1 MKDLPIGIQT
11 FEKLRKSDYIYV
23 DKTEQIY
30 NLAKTETPYFLSRPR
45 RFGKSLLC
53 STFEVLFEGKKELF
67 KNLWIE
73 NSNWNWQQYPIIYL
87 DFTAIAHSTP
97 KELEQALHET
107 INALAVKN
115 NIPIQASFTLKTK
128 FLTLV
133 KELAQKNPVVLIID
147 EYDKPIIDHLTNIE
161 VANQM
166 RQILGNFYGTIK
178 ALDQYLKFVFITGV
192 TKFAKIS
199 IFSEL
204 NNLNDITCDESY
216 STLCGY
222 TFTEI
227 KQNFKENI
235 NQFADKQQCSQED
248 IISKLTRM
256 YNGYRFSDNPDKK
269 VYNPFS
275 ILLSLQKNK
284 FEDYWFQTGTPRFL
298 IDLIKKHNY
307 AIIDFEGVKLSSSK
321 IKAFEIDNMDIK
333 TLLYQTGYLTI
344 ADYDVESDNYTLSY
358 PNHEVRTALT
368 KHIVEALT
376 LLPIDEYNDF
386 IKFFRIAL
394 RNNDIEAFCKTLHQ
408 FFTKIPYTI
417 HIEKERYVQLLFTI
431 TAKLLGFEV
440 EVEVATN
447 KGRIDAVIKTLKHI
461 YIFEFKMKKSSQ
473 KAIQQIE
480 NKKYYQMYEKQG
492 KQITLVGISF
502 DVEKKN
508 IETDWTIKKL

>member
-1 MKDLPIGIQT
+1 M
-11 FEKLRKSDYIYV
+11 DYQETLK
-23 DKTEQIY
+23 KTI
-30 NLAKTETPYFLSRPR
+30 
-45 RFGKSLLC
+45 
-53 STFEVLFEGKKELF
+53 GKKELF
-67 KNLWIE
+67 NNLWIE

-133 KELAQKNPVVLIID
+133 KELAPAYAKATAGKTNIGRINPVVLIID

-216 STLCGY
+216 STLCSY

-227 KQNFKENI
+227 KQTFKENI
-235 NQFADKQQCSQED
+235 NRFANKQQCSHEN

-256 YNGYRFSDNPDKK
+256 YDGYRFSDDINKS

-284 FEDYWFQTGTPRFL
+284 FDNYWFQKRL
-298 IDLIKKHNY
+298 Q
-307 AIIDFEGVKLSSSK
+307 LS
-321 IKAFEIDNMDIK
+321 
-333 TLLYQTGYLTI
+333 
-344 ADYDVESDNYTLSY
+344 
-358 PNHEVRTALT
+358 
-368 KHIVEALT
+368 
-376 LLPIDEYNDF
+376 
-386 IKFFRIAL
+386 
-394 RNNDIEAFCKTLHQ
+394 
-408 FFTKIPYTI
+408 
-417 HIEKERYVQLLFTI
+417 
-431 TAKLLGFEV
+431 
-440 EVEVATN
+440 
-447 KGRIDAVIKTLKHI
+447 
-461 YIFEFKMKKSSQ
+461 
-473 KAIQQIE
+473 
-480 NKKYYQMYEKQG
+480 NKK
-492 KQITLVGISF
+492 LHSF
-502 DVEKKN
+502 LS
-508 IETDWTIKKL
+508 KL